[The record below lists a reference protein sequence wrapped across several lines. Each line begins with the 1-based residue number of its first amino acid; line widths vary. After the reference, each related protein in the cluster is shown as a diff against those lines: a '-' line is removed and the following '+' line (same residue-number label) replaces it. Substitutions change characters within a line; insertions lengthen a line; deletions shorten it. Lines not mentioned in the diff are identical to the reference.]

1 MTRVQQ
7 STAPGLKNTQV
18 MYRDIYKQL
27 WMYFQ
32 FLNFFSHTANM
43 WNFET
48 DIIERDAIVSLLR
61 CKESKQEEKGDQG
74 CSKMVVRYSMGNGT
88 VTIFSA
94 PPPPLATV
102 WVKVS
107 FIFLP

>member
-1 MTRVQQ
+1 
-7 STAPGLKNTQV
+7 
-18 MYRDIYKQL
+18 
-27 WMYFQ
+27 
-32 FLNFFSHTANM
+32 M

-48 DIIERDAIVSLLR
+48 DVIERDAHVSLLR
-61 CKESKQEEKGDQG
+61 CKFLGYRESKEEEKGDQG

-88 VTIFSA
+88 VTIFST
-94 PPPPLATV
+94 PPPLATV